1 MITNADVTI
10 YNKRVDKK
18 TRQTVYV
25 RTILR
30 DVHWYTDQKVSVG
43 EKGLNSADVIKI
55 RVPTDNRQEIFVEPA
70 EYARLEDPTGYWT
83 AANGDLIAKGVIED
97 EITRDTE
104 LKSRGYL
111 AGVILSHSDNRCGSS
126 PHIRIGGG

>member
-1 MITNADVTI
+1 MITNADVTV
-10 YNKRVDKK
+10 YNKRVDKN

-30 DVHWYTDQKVSVG
+30 DVHWYTDQKVFVG
-43 EKGLNSADVIKI
+43 EKGLNTADVIKI
-55 RVPTDNRQEIFVEPA
+55 RVPTEGRQEIFVEPT
-70 EYARLEDPTGYWT
+70 EYARLEDTAGYWT

-111 AGVILSHSDNRCGSS
+111 AGAILSHSDNRRGSI

>member
-55 RVPTDNRQEIFVEPA
+55 RVPTEERQEIFVEPA

-83 AANGDLIAKGVIED
+83 ED

-111 AGVILSHSDNRCGSS
+111 AGVILSHSDNRRGSN

>member
-30 DVHWYTDQKVSVG
+30 DVHWYTNQKVSVG
-43 EKGLNSADVIKI
+43 DKGLNSADVIKI
-55 RVPTDNRQEIFVEPA
+55 RVPTEERQEIFVEPT
-70 EYARLEDPTGYWT
+70 EYARLEDTAGYWT
-83 AANGDLIAKGVIED
+83 AANGDLIED

-111 AGVILSHSDNRCGSS
+111 AGVILSHSDNRRGSI

>member
-55 RVPTDNRQEIFVEPA
+55 RVPTEERQEIFVEPA
-70 EYARLEDPTGYWT
+70 EYARLEDTAGYWT

-97 EITRDTE
+97 EITR
-104 LKSRGYL
+104 
-111 AGVILSHSDNRCGSS
+111 
-126 PHIRIGGG
+126 IRS

>member
-1 MITNADVTI
+1 M
-10 YNKRVDKK
+10 
-18 TRQTVYV
+18 

-111 AGVILSHSDNRCGSS
+111 AGVILSHSDNRRGSS

>member
-1 MITNADVTI
+1 M
-10 YNKRVDKK
+10 
-18 TRQTVYV
+18 
-25 RTILR
+25 
-30 DVHWYTDQKVSVG
+30 
-43 EKGLNSADVIKI
+43 IKI
-55 RVPTDNRQEIFVEPA
+55 RVPTEERQEIFVEPA
-70 EYARLEDPTGYWT
+70 EYARLEDTAGYWT

-111 AGVILSHSDNRCGSS
+111 AGVILSHSDNRCGSI

>member
-1 MITNADVTI
+1 MITNADVTV

-55 RVPTDNRQEIFVEPA
+55 RVPTEERQEIFMEPA
-70 EYARLEDPTGYWT
+70 EYARLAIRTTGADPTRISGSEV
-83 AANGDLIAKGVIED
+83 ADGNNRED
-97 EITRDTE
+97 Q
-104 LKSRGYL
+104 Y
-111 AGVILSHSDNRCGSS
+111 
-126 PHIRIGGG
+126 

>member
-43 EKGLNSADVIKI
+43 EKA
-55 RVPTDNRQEIFVEPA
+55 
-70 EYARLEDPTGYWT
+70 
-83 AANGDLIAKGVIED
+83 
-97 EITRDTE
+97 
-104 LKSRGYL
+104 
-111 AGVILSHSDNRCGSS
+111 
-126 PHIRIGGG
+126 